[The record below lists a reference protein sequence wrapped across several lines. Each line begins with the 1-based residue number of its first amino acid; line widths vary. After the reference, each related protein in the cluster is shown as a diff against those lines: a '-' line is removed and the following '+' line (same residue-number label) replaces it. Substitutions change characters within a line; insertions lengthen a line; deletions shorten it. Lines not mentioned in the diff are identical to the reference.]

1 MDPICVAHSR
11 LKFRS
16 GSSKSG
22 VRLQSENGTPA
33 INSLFYKFR
42 LVFTVIVKSDVFNG
56 NRSAIKP
63 AEQIS

>member
-1 MDPICVAHSR
+1 MDPIRVEQNR

-22 VRLQSENGTPA
+22 VRLQSGNGTPA

-42 LVFTVIVKSDVFNG
+42 SVFTVIVKSGALNG
-56 NRSAIKP
+56 IGGRG
-63 AEQIS
+63 

>member
-22 VRLQSENGTPA
+22 IRLQSENGTPA

-42 LVFTVIVKSDVFNG
+42 LVFTAIVKSGALNG
-56 NRSAIKP
+56 KR
-63 AEQIS
+63 